1 MTGPEILKFNAIL
14 FGGPRKRAEWNQVEW
29 QRRKIVGRMRI
40 SFRLAFALVLSVWVQ
55 FHLLRQS
62 IGIFWWRLWRRP
74 LGVRWSSSDRSRFS
88 LDIDEV
94 VAMKR
99 QQIRPIFL
107 FRPMNGTLV
116 VCYFC
121 FSIRWLR
128 TSRSLV
134 KRAFRK
140 FTSGGVIS
148 RQISGAESLGSK
160 ITSPLQSL
168 FNRDPIQMKFSNY
181 LK

>member
-1 MTGPEILKFNAIL
+1 MRFCLGVHEREPNEIKSNGSGGRLSGGCGSHSGWLLLWSYL
-14 FGGPRKRAEWNQVEW
+14 FGCNSICSG
-29 QRRKIVGRMRI
+29 
-40 SFRLAFALVLSVWVQ
+40 SRLAFFGGVFDVVLWVYDD
-55 FHLLRQS
+55 HLATDQGSLW
-62 IGIFWWRLWRRP
+62 ILTRLLPWK
-74 LGVRWSSSDRSRFS
+74 GNRFGPS
-88 LDIDEV
+88 
-94 VAMKR
+94 
-99 QQIRPIFL
+99 FL

-148 RQISGAESLGSK
+148 RQISGAESLASK

-181 LK
+181 FKKFF